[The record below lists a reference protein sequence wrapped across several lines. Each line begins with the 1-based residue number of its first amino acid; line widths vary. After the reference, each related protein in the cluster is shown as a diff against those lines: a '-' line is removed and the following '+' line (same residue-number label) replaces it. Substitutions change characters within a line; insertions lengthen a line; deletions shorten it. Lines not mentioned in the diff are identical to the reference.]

1 MSAATA
7 RVDVPEQRRADVL
20 WSVKDAAAYLR
31 VPPKTLYEW
40 RYKGD
45 GLPPTGWA
53 GTSATCPLRSMP
65 GSDPS
70 NPNPREEHSL
80 WLVRGST
87 TAPRTRRTW
96 RR

>member
-7 RVDVPEQRRADVL
+7 RVDVPEQRRAEVL

-45 GLPPTGWA
+45 GPPSHRVGQYVRYVPAEVHAWV
-53 GTSATCPLRSMP
+53 RSQ
-65 GSDPS
+65 
-70 NPNPREEHSL
+70 
-80 WLVRGST
+80 
-87 TAPRTRRTW
+87 
-96 RR
+96 

>member
-7 RVDVPEQRRADVL
+7 RAVTPDQRRADVL

-45 GLPPTGWA
+45 GPPSHRIGRYVRYVPAEVHAWV
-53 GTSATCPLRSMP
+53 RSQ
-65 GSDPS
+65 
-70 NPNPREEHSL
+70 
-80 WLVRGST
+80 
-87 TAPRTRRTW
+87 
-96 RR
+96 